1 MKKVS
6 LLIAMIALV
15 CGNAFAQLHFDFNDC
30 PAGAKIAQTLGD
42 PWTTWSNAPGGSE
55 DGVFAEAGGSMAA
68 YFTYGNDQVV
78 QLGDHS
84 TGVYDLEFDAY
95 VPEGKNGYFNVLHH
109 FAGSNSTW
117 AMQVYMHM
125 TNDGQNSTQA
135 PGHGTVHAGS
145 NGTCDLP
152 CVYDEWMHFRV
163 HVDADND
170 VAQLYFNVVGQDEE
184 LYAE

>member
-1 MKKVS
+1 
-6 LLIAMIALV
+6 
-15 CGNAFAQLHFDFNDC
+15 
-30 PAGAKIAQTLGD
+30 
-42 PWTTWSNAPGGSE
+42 
-55 DGVFAEAGGSMAA
+55 MAC

-163 HVDADND
+163 HVDVHSVLHPLIPNARDISGA
-170 VAQLYFNVVGQDEE
+170 VATSVNGTMAFTNCG
-184 LYAE
+184 